1 MTVFVKNTNFQ
12 RNHIFSEEESTVL
25 RGGQGGGGGGF
36 GTSPFIESN
45 RLILC
50 SPIRMCASIR
60 KIEQHI
66 YQPLVYIIFC

>member
-36 GTSPFIESN
+36 GTSPFIDLSYVPQLE
-45 RLILC
+45 
-50 SPIRMCASIR
+50 CA
-60 KIEQHI
+60 QA
-66 YQPLVYIIFC
+66 

>member
-25 RGGQGGGGGGF
+25 RGGQGGGGGGL
-36 GTSPFIESN
+36 GTSPFIECN

-60 KIEQHI
+60 KIE
-66 YQPLVYIIFC
+66 